1 MRFMALRLDWALA
14 PRGQQADIIVAA
26 RWALSFALYGG
37 VLFGLGYAALKGVFS
52 PAAILCVS
60 VLALA
65 FTAGIGSALESWSDL
80 SWPAGRVRTLG
91 GQGLILERPQPHG
104 GTVVLLRGA
113 GEPNE
118 ARTLAVPG
126 SPMVFLDRFSGGGI
140 PLADLSPAAL
150 DGNTP
155 RFLQNIA
162 ADLGSSA
169 DVLRWRLGEGLSSFL
184 LYAGSLVFMLGSLAF
199 VLKIGAWP
207 LASLFMGA
215 FAFRGALALEAFL
228 NSRETQG
235 AIASFLQGRADLSLA
250 VPAIFLVIGL
260 LVHLYSLLVYLSRRK
275 GRHADA

>member
-1 MRFMALRLDWALA
+1 
-14 PRGQQADIIVAA
+14 
-26 RWALSFALYGG
+26 
-37 VLFGLGYAALKGVFS
+37 
-52 PAAILCVS
+52 
-60 VLALA
+60 
-65 FTAGIGSALESWSDL
+65 
-80 SWPAGRVRTLG
+80 
-91 GQGLILERPQPHG
+91 
-104 GTVVLLRGA
+104 
-113 GEPNE
+113 
-118 ARTLAVPG
+118 
-126 SPMVFLDRFSGGGI
+126 MVFLDRFSGGGI